1 MTQNNQENGENLA
14 VIINDNR
21 TQRKILSL
29 RMTKLHFQCQSFES
43 AEEALEKMP
52 ALGRPKIIITDLYM
66 PGLDGWKLCRLL
78 RSSEYAMFN
87 DVPLLVISGTFS
99 GEDAERITSDTGADA
114 FLPLPMDEANLE
126 LVVTRLVNR
135 QGGTIPNR
143 TRLLIVEDSHS
154 LRAVLKQSFNN
165 NGYISK
171 IASTLSEAK
180 NALKRQPFAI
190 AIIDYRLPDGE
201 GHQLL
206 PIIKNEQPDCVSIM
220 ITADSSPALAVQWMR
235 EGAAAYI
242 RKPFDVKYLME
253 VCMKARRERAF
264 LRVEALLEKRTNQ
277 LRQEEIKHRL
287 IQERREALIKKK
299 SEERRLLLDTI
310 PNLVWYLSTPETY
323 GPVNMPYARFLGK
336 HPKDIAYK
344 NVANILPP
352 ERSQTVIDS
361 NKEVF
366 QNGIP
371 MEFETWM
378 TNAQGETRLFSIIKT
393 PKLDDE
399 GDVEFVVCSGT
410 DISDQRRAMEDQLN
424 LEKTT
429 LQVEKRESLQQMAG
443 AVAHNFNNILSAV
456 MGNLELAMME
466 PSTIPAR
473 VLEDIKS
480 SMKAAEKAADLS
492 RLMLIYLGQTIGHK
506 QKMDL
511 VTFCKKNQ
519 SLMKSN
525 IPDKISLEIELPA
538 LSLPV
543 NVNSDQLLMAI
554 MNLVTNAWESML
566 DVEGTLTLRVGRID
580 GLRFSEAY
588 LYPPEWQPESE
599 RYAYIEIEDSG
610 CGMTNEALNKIFDP
624 FFSTKFTGRGVGL
637 SVVSGI
643 AKAHNGAVSV
653 SSKNFNGSTFRLYLP
668 LIET

>member
-1 MTQNNQENGENLA
+1 MTQNNQESGVRLA
-14 VIINDNR
+14 VIINGNP
-21 TQRKILSL
+21 TQRKILFL

-87 DVPLLVISGTFS
+87 DVPLLVISGTFA

-114 FLPLPMDEANLE
+114 FLPLPMDETNLE

-135 QGGTIPNR
+135 QSGIPNR
-143 TRLLIVEDSHS
+143 TPLLIVEDSHT
-154 LRAVLKQSFNN
+154 LRTVLKQAFNT

-180 NALKRQPFAI
+180 SALKRQRFAI

-201 GHQLL
+201 GDQLL
-206 PIIKNEQPDCVSIM
+206 PTIKNEQPDCVSIM

-235 EGAAAYI
+235 EGAAAYV
-242 RKPFDVKYLME
+242 RKPFDAKYLLE
-253 VCMKARRERAF
+253 VCMKARREHAF
-264 LRVEALLEKRTNQ
+264 LRVEELLEKRTKQ
-277 LRQEEIKHRL
+277 LYEEEIKHRL
-287 IQERREALIKKK
+287 MQERREATIKKK

-323 GPVNMPYARFLGK
+323 GPVNMPYARFLGR
-336 HPKDIAYK
+336 HPKDIAYR

-361 NKEVF
+361 NKKVF
-366 QNGIP
+366 KSGIP
-371 MEFETWM
+371 VEFETWM
-378 TNAQGETRLFSIIKT
+378 PNAQGEVRLFSIIKT

-410 DISDQRRAMEDQLN
+410 DITDQRRAMEDRLK

-429 LQVEKRESLQQMAG
+429 LQVEKRESLKQMAG

-473 VLEDIKS
+473 VLEDIKA
-480 SMKAAEKAADLS
+480 SMRAAEKAAELS
-492 RLMLIYLGQTIGHK
+492 RLMLVYLGQTIGRK
-506 QKMDL
+506 QKIDL
-511 VTFCKKNQ
+511 VAFCRKSR
-519 SLMKSN
+519 SLMESNMPATIALKFALPN
-525 IPDKISLEIELPA
+525 IPLM
-538 LSLPV
+538 V
-543 NVNSDQLLMAI
+543 NANSDQILMAL
-554 MNLVTNAWESML
+554 MNLVTNAWEAM
-566 DVEGTLTLRVGRID
+566 DGGEGTLTLRVGRID
-580 GLRFSEAY
+580 GSRFSEAY
-588 LYPPEWQPESE
+588 LYPPDWQPESE
-599 RYAYIEIEDSG
+599 QYAYIEIEDSG

-643 AKAHNGAVSV
+643 AKGHHGAVSV
-653 SSKNFNGSTFRLYLP
+653 SSENFNGSTFRLYLP
-668 LIET
+668 LIKK